1 MRVCSSGDQ
10 KDGGEYLRVAGGEPR
25 RLVVVVELGVA
36 GIDAGDEP
44 CGCRSTGVVETVA
57 REHGEGHAM
66 ALRVPG
72 VAVKLMATVVRPLD
86 GRSLVGDELVR
97 RRVRVSFVR
106 WLQRSREREERMG
119 RWPCSRRLRRSR
131 RRGRRRAVAVAT
143 AEGISD
149 GERRRRGR
157 WRSFG
162 ANERSG
168 LGLLEGVGD
177 GRAVGHSGMARGR
190 RWPRLL
196 R

>member
-1 MRVCSSGDQ
+1 MRDCSSGDQ

-44 CGCRSTGVVETVA
+44 CGCRGMGVVETVA
-57 REHGEGHAM
+57 REHGEERARV
-66 ALRVPG
+66 LRVPG

-106 WLQRSREREERMG
+106 WLQSSREREERME

-157 WRSFG
+157 
-162 ANERSG
+162 
-168 LGLLEGVGD
+168 
-177 GRAVGHSGMARGR
+177 
-190 RWPRLL
+190 
-196 R
+196 

>member
-1 MRVCSSGDQ
+1 MECGIPLRRPKGRRRVPMCSWGRTASTGGGSGAR
-10 KDGGEYLRVAGGEPR
+10 GRRNRRRRRAG
-25 RLVVVVELGVA
+25 RLLG
-36 GIDAGDEP
+36 
-44 CGCRSTGVVETVA
+44 TGVVETVA

-72 VAVKLMATVVRPLD
+72 VAVKLMATVVWPLD

-106 WLQRSREREERMG
+106 WLQSSREREERMG

-157 WRSFG
+157 
-162 ANERSG
+162 
-168 LGLLEGVGD
+168 
-177 GRAVGHSGMARGR
+177 
-190 RWPRLL
+190 
-196 R
+196 

>member
-1 MRVCSSGDQ
+1 MRDPCSGDQ
-10 KDGGEYLRVAGGEPR
+10 MGGGEHLHADGNEPH
-25 RLVVVVELGVA
+25 RLVVVVERRVA
-36 GIDAGDEP
+36 GINAGDEP
-44 CGCRSTGVVETVA
+44 GGCRGTGVVETVA

-66 ALRVPG
+66 ALQVPG
-72 VAVKLMATVVRPLD
+72 IAVELMATVVRPLD
-86 GRSLVGDELVR
+86 GWSLVGDELVR

-106 WLQRSREREERMG
+106 WLQSSREREGRMG
-119 RWPCSRRLRRSR
+119 RWPCSRRLRRSG

-162 ANERSG
+162 ASKRSG

-177 GRAVGHSGMARGR
+177 GGAVGHGGTARGR
-190 RWPRLL
+190 RWARLL

>member
-1 MRVCSSGDQ
+1 MRDPPSGDQ

-44 CGCRSTGVVETVA
+44 CGCRGTGVVEPVA
-57 REHGEGHAM
+57 REHGEGRAM
-66 ALRVPG
+66 VLRAPG
-72 VAVKLMATVVRPLD
+72 DAVKLTAMVVRPLD

-106 WLQRSREREERMG
+106 WLQSSREREERMG
-119 RWPCSRRLRRSR
+119 RWPCSRRLRRSG
-131 RRGRRRAVAVAT
+131 RRGRRGAVAVAT

-157 WRSFG
+157 
-162 ANERSG
+162 
-168 LGLLEGVGD
+168 
-177 GRAVGHSGMARGR
+177 
-190 RWPRLL
+190 
-196 R
+196 

>member
-1 MRVCSSGDQ
+1 MRDCSSGDQ
-10 KDGGEYLRVAGGEPR
+10 KDGGEHLRVARGEPR

-44 CGCRSTGVVETVA
+44 GGCRGTGVVETVA
-57 REHGEGHAM
+57 REHGEERVRVV
-66 ALRVPG
+66 RVPG

-106 WLQRSREREERMG
+106 WLQSSREREERMG

-177 GRAVGHSGMARGR
+177 GGAVGHAGTARGR
-190 RWPRLL
+190 RWARLL

>member
-1 MRVCSSGDQ
+1 MSDPGGLTCGQTTLTRRRLAAGDVQTRRWSAGSPSGDQ
-10 KDGGEYLRVAGGEPR
+10 KDGGEYLCVAGGEPR

-44 CGCRSTGVVETVA
+44 GGCRGTGVVETVA
-57 REHGEGHAM
+57 REHGEERARV
-66 ALRVPG
+66 LRVPG

-86 GRSLVGDELVR
+86 GRSLVSDELVR

-106 WLQRSREREERMG
+106 WLQSSREREERMG

-157 WRSFG
+157 
-162 ANERSG
+162 
-168 LGLLEGVGD
+168 
-177 GRAVGHSGMARGR
+177 
-190 RWPRLL
+190 
-196 R
+196 